1 MLPEFP
7 LLWENCQ
14 TVKMLAVL
22 EKWEAGSCHHSN
34 NVAKYFFLLLFK
46 LLLDTAVLYTCRPKR
61 FIHFLNVCSLSI
73 VIADF
78 LLTVSMGVAWIVGG
92 ERSFVSACFL
102 LANASVT
109 YGAIPLPMICLGLID
124 YCLEETC
131 MSKHTACYKLL
142 RNVIFTLLV
151 WIIALVHSFSSF
163 HEKPVLLDYI
173 PGKKT
178 LVCKVEESTMITVV
192 ILGLFFLTFFTT
204 LPFCSRIPMWVKEAD
219 KIYEAREKQENT
231 KSDLF
236 LTSDWKYDMET
247 FKGEEK
253 HLENIGSLPPLWFSL
268 MLGFM
273 LFWMPYLIVI
283 LSCLLSG
290 FAVPA
295 HISVNLLWLEC
306 TNSFMVGLLFWVK
319 SKTKGPHNHLP
330 ENVCSWH
337 IYWHLSKGT
346 AQPRLPIALFN
357 PSQAK
362 RNVVFHM

>member
-1 MLPEFP
+1 LTADSVT
-7 LLWENCQ
+7 NCYYN
-14 TVKMLAVL
+14 LS
-22 EKWEAGSCHHSN
+22 AGSCHHSN

-204 LPFCSRIPMWVKEAD
+204 
-219 KIYEAREKQENT
+219 
-231 KSDLF
+231 DLF

-330 ENVCSWH
+330 ENVKE
-337 IYWHLSKGT
+337 LQT
-346 AQPRLPIALFN
+346 NQR
-357 PSQAK
+357 
-362 RNVVFHM
+362 